1 MKRQSLMLLGA
12 VATFATLVV
21 VLSLAGQTKKEAAA
35 PSHAIVHYSDLKWTP
50 IMKNADFAVVSGDP
64 NAAGGLYVIRIRCT
78 DGTRVPPH
86 WHPEDENVTVM
97 KGALLVGM
105 GETFDETKLQ
115 TMNFGNFTTV
125 PKEARHFGLCK
136 GDTIVQVH
144 GVGPFKVNWV
154 NPADVPPP
162 DAKN

>member
-1 MKRQSLMLLGA
+1 MKSRSVLALGA
-12 VATFATLVV
+12 VASIALLGLVF
-21 VLSLAGQTKKEAAA
+21 SLAAQTKKEAAA
-35 PSHAIVHYSDLKWTP
+35 PSHPIIHYSDLKWTP
-50 IMKNADFAVVSGDP
+50 IMKDTDFAVVSGDP
-64 NAAGGLYVIRIRCT
+64 NAAGGLYVLRIRCT
-78 DGTRVPPH
+78 DGTKVPPH

-105 GETFDETKLQ
+105 GETYDETKLQ

-125 PKEARHFGLCK
+125 PKEMRHFAFCK

-154 NPADVPPP
+154 NPQDVPPP
-162 DAKN
+162 EAKK

>member
-1 MKRQSLMLLGA
+1 MKSRGGMVLGA
-12 VATFATLVV
+12 AAIFAVLVV

-35 PSHAIVHYSDLKWTP
+35 PSHPIVHYSDLKWTP
-50 IMKNADFAVVSGDP
+50 IMKNTDFAVVSGDP

-78 DGTRVPPH
+78 DGTKIPPH

-97 KGALLVGM
+97 KGTLLVGM
-105 GETFDETKLQ
+105 GETYDETKLQ
-115 TMNFGNFTTV
+115 TKNFGNFTTV
-125 PKEARHFGLCK
+125 PKEMRHFGFCK

-162 DAKN
+162 DTKN

>member
-1 MKRQSLMLLGA
+1 MKSRSVLVLGA
-12 VATFATLVV
+12 VASIALLALVF
-21 VLSLAGQTKKEAAA
+21 SLAAQTKKEAAA
-35 PSHAIVHYSDLKWTP
+35 PSHSIIHYSDLKWTP
-50 IMKNADFAVVSGDP
+50 IMKDTDFAVVSGDP
-64 NAAGGLYVIRIRCT
+64 NAAGGLYVLRIRCT
-78 DGTRVPPH
+78 DGTKIPPH

-105 GETFDETKLQ
+105 GETYDETKLQ

-125 PKEARHFGLCK
+125 PKEMRHFASCK

-154 NPADVPPP
+154 NPQDVIPP
-162 DAKN
+162 DAKK